1 MEVQKPISTNGWKQ
15 QFLFQQSKEEE
26 ASHAWVDYDLS
37 SDKKLVARIHQ
48 IYVNTARVFLASFQ
62 KWAKKTFYW
71 SSIGSLM
78 HM

>member
-1 MEVQKPISTNGWKQ
+1 MEVQKPTSTNGWKQ

-48 IYVNTARVFLASFQ
+48 IYVNTARAFWPPSKNGQ
-62 KWAKKTFYW
+62 KKTFYW

>member
-15 QFLFQQSKEEE
+15 QLKEEE

-48 IYVNTARVFLASFQ
+48 IYVNTARAFWPPSKNGQ
-62 KWAKKTFYW
+62 KKLFT
-71 SSIGSLM
+71 G
-78 HM
+78 HQ